1 MQPRTPA
8 SFNPH
13 RPRKAGATR
22 LSLLRLLTFCV
33 SILTGPERPVQ
44 PSRVAGVLAALDVS
58 ILTGPERPV
67 QPYRLLLPKPAQSLF
82 QSSPAPK
89 GRCNVGNI
97 TSFASG
103 SSFNPHRPRKA
114 GATIVCVAIY
124 DIPLFVS
131 ILTGPERPVQQ
142 DIALVGGRCTI
153 GFNPHRPRKAGAT
166 DPATRYGYIYR
177 VSILTGPERPV
188 QQCISLL
195 I

>member
-1 MQPRTPA
+1 MQLDLAFFAFLPSAFQSSPA
-8 SFNPH
+8 PKGRCN
-13 RPRKAGATR
+13 
-22 LSLLRLLTFCV
+22 
-33 SILTGPERPVQ
+33 
-44 PSRVAGVLAALDVS
+44 RVASQVS
-58 ILTGPERPV
+58 SPHWM
-67 QPYRLLLPKPAQSLF
+67 F

-97 TSFASG
+97 TSLASG